1 MPERPS
7 CIICGK
13 TFTQK
18 SSLIR
23 HATRCTLGPAPS
35 LRQKS
40 CRACT
45 TSKTK
50 CDLQRPTCVRCKRK
64 NVSCEYFVPLTRGA
78 RSPRSGSEE
87 DGFPNGQADAS
98 MHDMISEADLAALGL
113 IAANMDMSSGITD
126 LDLHVPITSSVYDE
140 RAALPVGPLPGL
152 PLHKGIPPGP
162 WDYPRTTASTM
173 PASPVT
179 SAAITQEM
187 TTYLLGSEHSFLH
200 NDWLL
205 YPQKSTRHVPPLA
218 RHSMQTLLR
227 VMKTWPRTL
236 AKGFQSPPIV
246 HASQTNPQNILQ
258 PMLVCTTIAK
268 AWSSQ
273 SPQDTDSVR
282 ESIVLEMRLLFSTY
296 RSYDERNLLSA
307 LQAVTMYVI
316 MLMYPGYSQIGVS
329 LIDPAIFLCLQRLV
343 SYVAKTGL
351 VLAEERMNAGLSW
364 ESWVHVTSKRTTV
377 FSLYLLHWGYAV
389 YHDLESFACSQL
401 GFMPAPPAKFLWQ
414 ASTRGEWEGL
424 YERCLEQWCGEP
436 FTMHE
441 LAKVDVGTGLDR
453 RVETWLEDADELG
466 IMFFGIINATERD
479 NPAFDYGNGVDV
491 LG

>member
-1 MPERPS
+1 MP
-7 CIICGK
+7 
-13 TFTQK
+13 
-18 SSLIR
+18 
-23 HATRCTLGPAPS
+23 
-35 LRQKS
+35 
-40 CRACT
+40 
-45 TSKTK
+45 
-50 CDLQRPTCVRCKRK
+50 
-64 NVSCEYFVPLTRGA
+64 
-78 RSPRSGSEE
+78 
-87 DGFPNGQADAS
+87 
-98 MHDMISEADLAALGL
+98 DMVSEADLAALGL
-113 IAANMDMSSGITD
+113 IAASLNMSSGITD
-126 LDLHVPITSSVYDE
+126 LDPHVPITSSTYNESTV
-140 RAALPVGPLPGL
+140 
-152 PLHKGIPPGP
+152 LHKGTLLDLPFQKGMQPGM
-162 WDYPRTTASTM
+162 WDSPMTTASTM
-173 PASPVT
+173 SALPAA
-179 SAAITQEM
+179 SASITQEM
-187 TTYLLGSEHSFLH
+187 TNYLLASEHSFLD

-205 YPQKSTRHVPPLA
+205 YPQKSTRHVPLLA

-227 VMKTWPRTL
+227 VMKTWPSIL
-236 AKGFQSPPIV
+236 AKGFQTPPIL

-258 PMLVCTTIAK
+258 PMLACTTIAK

-273 SPQDTDSVR
+273 SPQDTDTVR
-282 ESIVLEMRLLFSTY
+282 ESIILEMRLLFSTY

-351 VLAEERMNAGLSW
+351 VLAEERMNVGLSW

-401 GFMPAPPAKFLWQ
+401 GFMPAPAAKFLWH
-414 ASTRGEWEGL
+414 ASTRGEWEVL
-424 YERCLEQWCGEP
+424 YQRWLEQWCGEP
-436 FTMHE
+436 LTMHE

-453 RVETWLEDADELG
+453 RVEMWLEDADELG

-479 NPAFDYGNGVDV
+479 NPAYDHGNGVDV